1 MARNEFGSKVHN
13 STTGHRITNRNYGG
27 TRQKNDPLCYRG
39 KFTLWLT
46 NSIGFVAKRTESA
59 GHDYMTEW
67 HKSPHPQLMIAKLS
81 SAYEPDLVVMD
92 GVEAFVRGEPAEG
105 KRVKPG
111 VVLAG
116 RDRVA
121 LNTIGVAILRMF
133 GTTPEAHLG
142 RIFEQE

>member
-1 MARNEFGSKVHN
+1 
-13 STTGHRITNRNYGG
+13 
-27 TRQKNDPLCYRG
+27 LCYRG